1 MEDVYTRFRELG
13 LSDREMR
20 RPFVDELRQ
29 RGIRARAAWRYANNY
44 SQENVC
50 DLFNDL
56 SNSDTMKPSRISEYE
71 TWPGDGPKPKGVR
84 PTAEVLRKLATVYG
98 TTWDQLVDLADLD
111 YMTPAEQREYR
122 AAVAEHDADPA
133 AVLVGDLPPEVTAF
147 TGREDAKNEL
157 QQRISA
163 HERGGVAVHV
173 IDGPPGV
180 GKTALARYAVSAFA
194 KHYPD
199 GTIWADLLGYT
210 PGRDPADPA
219 DLLEWLLLQ
228 INVPPTAIAADVG
241 RRARQWR
248 EAMAT
253 RRMLIVLDNAADSA
267 QVKDLLPQAR
277 DCFVL
282 VTSRKRLTGLAGSG
296 PVHPY
301 HLDGMP
307 LDEAEQLLVK
317 LANLRE
323 GYDHAA
329 VRQISETSGGLPL
342 ALKLI
347 AGQIAH
353 HGINMLAD
361 SAADFAD
368 LAAEIRRTPVGAER
382 PESAAE
388 HILERFSAEDE
399 SVGAAFELSYQRLRE
414 PALQDAV
421 RLVGWFPGTEITAQ
435 TFAWLADV
443 SEASAKLLILKLCE
457 AGFLDPLPVP
467 GDDLPPDPSGPRYR
481 MHDML
486 RLGAQLHAEREG
498 SVEVRAALIDRLIEH
513 GLAIARGV
521 NAIRPFHTVGVRP
534 VPNSPDESAR
544 ARRWLSQEQELLVG
558 CLEIARPTPEA
569 AELARLMAA
578 HLCGLG
584 YWEGAERLYGR
595 ALSIARTIDDRA
607 GQAWALLGQ
616 GRMARMRGAHVQAE
630 QAFLDVCEIADEL
643 GDLRCLAEVQCER
656 GHSAWITGEHA
667 DARHHFNEALRIACE
682 IGYRPT
688 QCDALDGLGRAG
700 RMACDYRAAE
710 RWSQEALSIAIELA
724 DPERVGTV
732 QWGYAEAILLHGDL
746 DGARQHYV
754 YALHIARSINHV
766 KLEGDALRG
775 LGYIELET
783 GGTDGARQHLTSA
796 LDMARRIQDQYG
808 EGWAL
813 SGLARLAQAAG
824 NLELARNNFQYAL
837 QLAREVKD
845 PLGKVNALRGL
856 GDIELQLSTR
866 DPARYELA
874 AGYYRDSM
882 EVAQQIGHRRGRADA
897 LHGLGR
903 LAAEHGRTDEATG
916 YLATAR
922 ELYERIDIHGKDS

>member
-1 MEDVYTRFRELG
+1 MYTRFRELG
-13 LSDREMR
+13 LGDQEMR

-29 RGIRARAAWRYANNY
+29 QGYRARAAWRYACNL

-50 DLFNDL
+50 DQFNAL

-71 TWPGDGPKPKGVR
+71 TWPGAGPRPKGVR
-84 PTAEVLRKLATVYG
+84 PTAEVLKKLATIYG
-98 TTWDQLVDLADLD
+98 TTWDRLVDLADLAH
-111 YMTPAEQREYR
+111 MTAAEHDEYR
-122 AAVAEHDADPA
+122 EAVTRHDADPS

-147 TGREDAKNEL
+147 TGRDEAKAEL
-157 QQRISA
+157 HQRVSA
-163 HERGGVAVHV
+163 HIERGGVAVHV

-199 GTIWADLLGYT
+199 GTIWVDLLGYT
-210 PGRDPADPA
+210 PGRDPADPT

-228 INVPPTAIAADVG
+228 INLPPTAITADAG
-241 RRARQWR
+241 RRAQQWR
-248 EAMAT
+248 QAMAS
-253 RRMLIVLDNAADSA
+253 RRMLLVFDNAADSA
-267 QVKDLLPQAR
+267 QVKELLPQAR

-282 VTSRKRLTGLAGSG
+282 VTSRKRLTGLSGSG

-307 LDEAEQLLVK
+307 LGEAEQLLVK
-317 LANLRE
+317 LANLHD
-323 GYDHAA
+323 GYDRAA

-368 LAAEIRRTPVGAER
+368 LAAEIRRTPVGSER
-382 PESAAE
+382 HESAAE
-388 HILERFSAEDE
+388 HILERFAAEEE

-414 PALQDAV
+414 PALQHAV
-421 RLVGWFPGTEITAQ
+421 RLIGWFPGTEITAQ
-435 TFAWLADV
+435 TLAWLVDV
-443 SEASAKLLILKLCE
+443 SEPSAKLLILKLCE

-467 GDDLPPDPSGPRYR
+467 ADDLPPDPSGPRYR

-498 SVEVRAALIDRLIEH
+498 SVEVRAALIDRLIGH

-521 NAIRPFHTVGVRP
+521 NAIKPFHAVGVRP
-534 VPNSPDESAR
+534 TPNPPEESAR
-544 ARRWLSQEQELLVG
+544 ARSWLSKEQELLLG
-558 CLEIARPTPEA
+558 CLEIARPTA
-569 AELARLMAA
+569 DATELARLMAA

-584 YWEGAERLYGR
+584 YWESAERLYGR
-595 ALSIARTIDDRA
+595 ALWIARTIDDRQ

-630 QAFLDVCEIADEL
+630 QAFLEVCEIADDL

-656 GHSAWITGEHA
+656 GYSAWITGEHA
-667 DARHHFNEALRIACE
+667 DARHHFNEALRIAVE

-700 RMACDYRAAE
+700 RMACEYRAAE

-724 DPERVGTV
+724 DPERVGIV
-732 QWGYAEAILLHGDL
+732 QWGYAEAIRLHGDL

-775 LGYIELET
+775 LGYVECDAGNT
-783 GGTDGARQHLTSA
+783 VAAQQHLSSA
-796 LDMARRIQDQYG
+796 LDKSRRIQDQYA

-813 SGLARLAQAAG
+813 SGLAELALGAG
-824 NLELARNNFQYAL
+824 NPDLARNNFEYAL

-845 PLGKVNALRGL
+845 PLGKVDALRGL
-856 GDIELQLSTR
+856 GCIERELALR

-874 AGYYRDSM
+874 AGYFRESV
-882 EVAQQIGHRRGRADA
+882 EVAQQIGHRRSRANA
-897 LHGLGR
+897 LRELGR
-903 LAAEHGRTDEATG
+903 LAAEHGRTEEASA
-916 YLATAR
+916 YLTTAR
-922 ELYERIDIHGKDS
+922 ELFERIDIREKEQ

>member
-1 MEDVYTRFRELG
+1 MRE
-13 LSDREMR
+13 
-20 RPFVDELRQ
+20 PFVAELRQ
-29 RGIRARAAWRYANNY
+29 QGYRARAAWRYVNNFT
-44 SQENVC
+44 QENVC
-50 DLFNDL
+50 DQFNDL

-71 TWPGDGPKPKGVR
+71 TWPGGPQGDGNRPKGVR
-84 PTAEVLRKLATVYG
+84 PTAEVLKKLATIYG
-98 TTWDQLVDLADLD
+98 TSWDQLVDLADLAH
-111 YMTPAEQREYR
+111 MTAGEHREYR
-122 AAVAEHDADPA
+122 EAVLLRSADPG
-133 AVLVGDLPPEVTAF
+133 AVLVGDLPPEVPAF
-147 TGREDAKNEL
+147 TGRDDARSEL
-157 QQRISA
+157 HKRVSA
-163 HERGGVAVHV
+163 HIERDGVAVHV

-180 GKTALARYAVSAFA
+180 GKTALARYAVSAFY

-210 PGRDPADPA
+210 PGRDPAEPT

-228 INVPPTAIAADVG
+228 IKVPPTAIAADAG

-248 EAMAT
+248 QAMSA
-253 RRMLIVLDNAADSA
+253 RRMLLVFDNAADSA

-277 DCFVL
+277 GCFVL
-282 VTSRKRLTGLAGSG
+282 ITSRKRLTGLSGSG

-307 LDEAEQLLVK
+307 LGEAEQLLVK
-317 LANLRE
+317 LANLRD
-323 GYDHAA
+323 GYDRAA

-353 HGINMLAD
+353 HGTNMLAD
-361 SAADFAD
+361 SAADFAS
-368 LAAEIRRTPVGAER
+368 LAAEIRRTPVGSEGN
-382 PESAAE
+382 ESAAE

-414 PALQDAV
+414 PVLQHAV
-421 RLVGWFPGTEITAQ
+421 RLLGWFPGTEVTAQ

-457 AGFLDPLPVP
+457 AGFLDPRP
-467 GDDLPPDPSGPRYR
+467 DDIRPDPGGPRYR

-486 RLGAQLHAEREG
+486 RLGAQLHAERDG
-498 SVEVRAALIDRLIEH
+498 SPAERATVIDRVIRH
-513 GLAIARGV
+513 SLAIARSV
-521 NAIRPFHTVGVRP
+521 NAIRPFHTVGVQP
-534 VPNSPDESAR
+534 TPNPPEAAAQAR
-544 ARRWLSQEQELLVG
+544 TWLTKEQELLLG
-558 CLEIARPTPEA
+558 SLEITRPTSEA

-584 YWEGAERLYGR
+584 FWEGAERLYGR
-595 ALSIARTIDDRA
+595 ALVMARLIEDRP

-616 GRMARMRGAHVQAE
+616 GRMSRMRGAHVQAD
-630 QAFLDVCEIADEL
+630 QAFLDVRDIADEL
-643 GDLRCLAEVQCER
+643 GDMRCLAEVQCER

-688 QCDALDGLGRAG
+688 QCDALDGLSRTG

-732 QWGYAEAILLHGDL
+732 QWGYAEAVRLHGDH
-746 DGARQHYV
+746 DAARQHYV
-754 YALHIARSINHV
+754 YALHIARSIDHV

-775 LGYIELET
+775 LGHLERLD
-783 GGTDGARQHLTSA
+783 GNTDTAQQHLTSA
-796 LDMARRIQDQYG
+796 LDKARRIQDQYG

-813 SGLARLAQAAG
+813 WGLGNLARRAG
-824 NLELARNNFQYAL
+824 NLQLARNNFEYAL
-837 QLAREVKD
+837 QLAREIKD
-845 PLGKVNALRGL
+845 PLGKVDALRGL
-856 GDIELQLSTR
+856 GHIERQLSAR
-866 DPARYELA
+866 DPARFELA
-874 AGYYRDSM
+874 AGYYRDSL
-882 EVAQQIGHRRGRADA
+882 EVAQEIGDRRGRADA
-897 LHGLGR
+897 LRGLGR
-903 LAAEHGRTDEATG
+903 LATDHGRIDEARG
-916 YLATAR
+916 YLKTAQ
-922 ELYERIDIHGKDS
+922 ELYERIGIPLAEEVRGLLSELD